1 MTTKYMNISAIA
13 DYFAVSVS
21 TVRGWVKQGLI
32 PRDAYIKIGS
42 TYRFDVVMI
51 EGLFRTKSAE
61 DESTEIDMEEELQ
74 EETEDTEALLETIDE
89 DM

>member
-1 MTTKYMNISAIA
+1 MTAKYMNIAAIA

-32 PRDAYIKIGS
+32 PRDAYLKIGS

-51 EGLFRTKSAE
+51 EGLFRTKSEE
-61 DESTEIDMEEELQ
+61 DESAEIDMEDEPQ
-74 EETEDTEALLETIDE
+74 EDTEDTEVTLATIDE